1 MERVSDRRASVR
13 SSDPPRAVQ
22 RFGFHTGARLLSS
35 LFTQLTPT
43 DPVNQEAYSRQSRL
57 VALLLCWFLGVFGA
71 HRFYVGK
78 TGTAVLQILTFGGLG
93 IWVLIDLVIITVGAF
108 RDVDGRL
115 VYVWMEE
122 GSI

>member
-1 MERVSDRRASVR
+1 M
-13 SSDPPRAVQ
+13 
-22 RFGFHTGARLLSS
+22 
-35 LFTQLTPT
+35 
-43 DPVNQEAYSRQSRL
+43 NQEAYSRQSRL

-78 TGTAVLQILTFGGLG
+78 TGTAVLQILTLGGLG